1 MITTI
6 DDVKVISLQ
15 KYTDERGTLVPVE
28 LEKDNNAVFKRSF
41 FVFDVPKSQT
51 RGYHAHKKSEQLL
64 ICPTGRC
71 TVIVRDGSRSRNIS
85 LDSPEKCIHIPA
97 MIWNEILYEEEGTLL
112 IALATERYSKK
123 EYILD
128 WQEFANTKSE
138 RGK

>member
-1 MITTI
+1 
-6 DDVKVISLQ
+6 
-15 KYTDERGTLVPVE
+15 
-28 LEKDNNAVFKRSF
+28 
-41 FVFDVPKSQT
+41 
-51 RGYHAHKKSEQLL
+51 
-64 ICPTGRC
+64 
-71 TVIVRDGSRSRNIS
+71 
-85 LDSPEKCIHIPA
+85 